1 MPPIRPASGGRSRR
15 TLSVGL
21 LLIAAVGVY
30 AFVNLGRFMSPQD
43 PLQKADVIFVFS
55 GTLVERPLEAA
66 DLYRE
71 GYAPRIVI
79 TRAVA
84 EQATFSL
91 ERRGVRIPTQED
103 LNREVLLRVGVP
115 ASAIIEPGRIHDN
128 TAEELQTLRSLIAQ
142 HDWHRIILVSSLY
155 HLRRIRFA
163 SWREL
168 RGTGVQLVLRGSR
181 YDPSLPDRWWQHR
194 SDIRWLLTEVP
205 KLGAYVLGLGA

>member
-1 MPPIRPASGGRSRR
+1 MPPIRPALRGRSRR
-15 TLSVGL
+15 TLYLAL
-21 LLIAAVGVY
+21 LLIAAFAAY
-30 AFVNLGRFMSPQD
+30 AFVDLGRFMSPQD

-91 ERRGVRIPTQED
+91 ERRGVRIPTQAD

-115 ASAIIEPGRIHDN
+115 PSALIEPDHIHDN
-128 TAEELQTLRSLIAQ
+128 TAEELQTLRGLIAQ
-142 HDWHRIILVSSLY
+142 YHWHRIILVSSMY
-155 HLRRIRFA
+155 HLRRIKFA
-163 SWREL
+163 AWREL
-168 RGTGVQLVLRGSR
+168 RGTGVQLMLRGSR
-181 YDPSLPDRWWQHR
+181 YDPSRPDRWWQHR
-194 SDIRWLLTEVP
+194 NDIRWLLTEVP